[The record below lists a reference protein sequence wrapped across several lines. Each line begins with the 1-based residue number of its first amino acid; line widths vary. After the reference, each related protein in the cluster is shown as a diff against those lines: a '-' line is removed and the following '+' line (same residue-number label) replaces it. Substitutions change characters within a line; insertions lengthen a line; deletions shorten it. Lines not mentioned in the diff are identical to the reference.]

1 MTNSRYIAVDR
12 IGSGQRKAYFFKA
25 DEGYFVRAGCWFGT
39 FEDFA
44 QRVKEVHGGTRY
56 EKEYLAALD
65 LAKVML
71 ED

>member
-12 IGSGQRKAYFFKA
+12 IGREQRKAYFFKA

-44 QRVKEVHGGTRY
+44 QRVKGVHGGTRY